1 MYTHPEFHHIDA
13 DIKAE
18 ELTNVQIMNILN
30 PATEEYKDYI
40 NFIYDS
46 SSKLALL
53 FLGKRLIYVSLLF
66 CSAFEWCEGSEEWF
80 AAERR

>member
-53 FLGKRLIYVSLLF
+53 FLGIVATKTTNLRVASVLLSF
-66 CSAFEWCEGSEEWF
+66 
-80 AAERR
+80 